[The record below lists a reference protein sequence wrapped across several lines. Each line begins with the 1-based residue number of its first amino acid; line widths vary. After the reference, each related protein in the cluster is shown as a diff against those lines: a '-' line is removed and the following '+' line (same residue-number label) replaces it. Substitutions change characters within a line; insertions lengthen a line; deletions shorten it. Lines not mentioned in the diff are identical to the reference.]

1 MWTYAWKRPSNRQ
14 TGIIDNE
21 VIVLNPGSA
30 HRKTLSISRSFDEVG
45 RIIILDIQSKKY
57 QFIDLSN

>member
-1 MWTYAWKRPSNRQ
+1 MWHTHEREPANKQ
-14 TGIIDNE
+14 TGIISNE

-30 HRKTLSISRSFDEVG
+30 HRKTPSISRSFDEVG